1 MSERILNLSTC
12 DIFARE
18 KVVYVGWKKRHRDE
32 LGAFNL
38 VFVQIITKIRPDPNP
53 QNGYFKVTNT
63 GKKVR

>member
-1 MSERILNLSTC
+1 MW
-12 DIFARE
+12 
-18 KVVYVGWKKRHRDE
+18 VGKKRHRDE

-63 GKKVR
+63 EKKS